1 MNKMFCSRPSKLGS
15 KITSHASLILE
26 KVNTGFMEYLHVSN
40 IIFALLPGEKS
51 TGPGEFFFFYISPLK
66 FLNSVLI
73 PGAKQ
78 DDHWGTWTGCMCFF
92 VGFNWCSK
100 RTN

>member
-15 KITSHASLILE
+15 EITSHASLILE
-26 KVNTGFMEYLHVSN
+26 KVNTGFMEYLHFSN
-40 IIFALLPGEKS
+40 IMAPVN
-51 TGPGEFFFFYISPLK
+51 FFFFYISPLK